1 MKAVRK
7 LSLEIKTNEPSVA
20 KRIKRIYSYLNKF
33 SFFRGLLTNKIKIND
48 PSESKIFDD
57 KIKLIVL
64 GEWFVF
70 KYKVEPLNI
79 KKKDNIAKPKTFKLI
94 DEPLFMSPRVNVD
107 RINIKRN
114 ISGAKE

>member
-33 SFFRGLLTNKIKIND
+33 SFLRGLLTNKIKIND
-48 PSESKIFDD
+48 PSESKIFDNR
-57 KIKLIVL
+57 IKLMVL

-79 KKKDNIAKPKTFKLI
+79 RKKDNMAKPKTFKLI
-94 DEPLFMSPRVNVD
+94 DESLFMSPRVNVD